1 MKRTYKDGNEFF
13 KDATKEAK
21 KYSKDIKALEYTCTS
36 DMTLDEIAECEKEH
50 NAVCLQFDNGGCLE
64 IQYGEMYSV
73 DEHGVRVI
81 GNETP
86 SLMFSMCDQVCE
98 IEVSEICSSKE
109 EILKLRNYLDKII
122 EKFK

>member
-1 MKRTYKDGNEFF
+1 MDKSEEF
-13 KDATKEAK
+13 
-21 KYSKDIKALEYTCTS
+21 EYICTS
-36 DMTLDEIAECEKEH
+36 DMTFDEISEWEKEH